1 MPFASEISKLITTLD
16 RIVDPP
22 RGTTRMGAAVSG
34 IKDMAI
40 GAAAYAGLPSELAR
54 KGMNVI
60 FDTKNLD
67 IRLNP
72 LFLLNTNLGNWGE
85 EILPWRQ

>member
-1 MPFASEISKLITTLD
+1 
-16 RIVDPP
+16 
-22 RGTTRMGAAVSG
+22 
-34 IKDMAI
+34 MAI

-54 KGMNVI
+54 KGLNVI

-85 EILPWRQ
+85 AILPWRQ